1 MVIISILVPTTV
13 QKINTSKP
21 IKAIAKTKSFSEAT
35 IDFMWSMNSFK
46 QFQIFSLSPKKAFYC
61 RVST

>member
-21 IKAIAKTKSFSEAT
+21 IKAAAKTKSFSEAT
-35 IDFMWSMNSFK
+35 IDFM
-46 QFQIFSLSPKKAFYC
+46 
-61 RVST
+61 

>member
-21 IKAIAKTKSFSEAT
+21 IKATAKTKSFSEAT
-35 IDFMWSMNSFK
+35 IDFM
-46 QFQIFSLSPKKAFYC
+46 
-61 RVST
+61 